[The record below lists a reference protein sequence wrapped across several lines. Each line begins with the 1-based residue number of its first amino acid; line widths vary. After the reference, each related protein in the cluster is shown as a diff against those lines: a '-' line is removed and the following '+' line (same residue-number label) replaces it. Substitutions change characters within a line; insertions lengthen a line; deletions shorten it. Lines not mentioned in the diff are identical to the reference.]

1 MVTRAFAVEDGNLN
15 TTSLVTSRNRLYKDI
30 DLTFA
35 KKPSGEI
42 YKKTDAAAVKQA
54 VKNLLLTNRYEKP
67 FQPEFGGDLNNLLF
81 ELVDNDTVYEIDG
94 AIREAIKRYEPRAR
108 VRQIATNLQPD
119 ANSIGITITFQ
130 IVNTEEVV
138 TLDTTITRL
147 R

>member
-15 TTSLVTSRNRLYKDI
+15 TASLVTSRNRLYRDI

-54 VKNLLLTNRYEKP
+54 VKNLLLTNKYEKP

-94 AIREAIKRYEPRAR
+94 AIRESIKRYEPRAQ

-119 ANSIGITITFQ
+119 ANSITVTITFQ

>member
-1 MVTRAFAVEDGNLN
+1 MVTRAFAVEDGNLSTVAL
-15 TTSLVTSRNRLYKDI
+15 TTSRTKTFKDI

-35 KKPSGEI
+35 KKPSGEV

-54 VKNLLLTNRYEKP
+54 VKNLLLTNKFEKP
-67 FQPEFGGDLNNLLF
+67 FQPDFGGDLNNLLF

-94 AIREAIKRYEPRAR
+94 AVRNAVQRYEPRAR
-108 VRQIATNLQPD
+108 VRQVATNLQPD
-119 ANSIGITITFQ
+119 ANSISVTITFQ

>member
-15 TTSLVTSRNRLYKDI
+15 TASLTTTRTKLYKDI

-54 VKNLLLTNRYEKP
+54 VKNLLLTNKFEKP

-94 AIREAIKRYEPRAR
+94 AIREAVRRYEPRAQ
-108 VRQIATNLQPD
+108 VRQVATNLQPD
-119 ANSIGITITFQ
+119 ANSISVTVTFQ
-130 IVNTEEVV
+130 VVNTEEVV

>member
-15 TTSLVTSRNRLYKDI
+15 TASLVTSRNRLYKDI

>member
-15 TTSLVTSRNRLYKDI
+15 TTSLVTSRNRLYRDI

-94 AIREAIKRYEPRAR
+94 AIREAIKKYEPRAR
-108 VRQIATNLQPD
+108 VRQVATNLQPD